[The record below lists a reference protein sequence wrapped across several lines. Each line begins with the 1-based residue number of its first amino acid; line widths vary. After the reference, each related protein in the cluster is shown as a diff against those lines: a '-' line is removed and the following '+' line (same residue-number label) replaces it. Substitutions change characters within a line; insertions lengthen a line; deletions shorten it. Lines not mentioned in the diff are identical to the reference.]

1 MLRPKSTAAAS
12 DGAPGMRSRASRQG
26 TLSVITSRST
36 EVKSLYCWSSSTT
49 GSMVELSTRNA
60 STGSEPDGAHAASG
74 AARQRIRA
82 AWPTMLAGPRL
93 TTTPRRDSRRMS
105 HRPPESGPLV
115 VEGEERSLVIGN
127 RSRNSPRPTRCT
139 IARRARRHTRGVHD
153 FQRTEPDQLGRT
165 TVLTRPRHP
174 SLGTCS
180 AAIEGGANENRP
192 APGVL
197 RSSRHP
203 ERRFATALR
212 RTVTAME
219 PRRFSVRP
227 LSGAPVSRCAE
238 QACPAP
244 SPRLPGEPC
253 R

>member
-1 MLRPKSTAAAS
+1 LKAIGTVPGASPCSRITRGDLDLLDDADRQRRPRDGNRLDRVGEGSRDGTARAGNERLYGDLDPVRVAVNGGHIDGEPARLRSPAATRSTMLRPKSTAAAS

-139 IARRARRHTRGVHD
+139 VARRA
-153 FQRTEPDQLGRT
+153 
-165 TVLTRPRHP
+165 
-174 SLGTCS
+174 
-180 AAIEGGANENRP
+180 
-192 APGVL
+192 
-197 RSSRHP
+197 
-203 ERRFATALR
+203 
-212 RTVTAME
+212 
-219 PRRFSVRP
+219 
-227 LSGAPVSRCAE
+227 
-238 QACPAP
+238 
-244 SPRLPGEPC
+244 
-253 R
+253 